1 MPREQTQGYGI
12 KLGDALAALRP
23 RTRRTSGVCSIA
35 SIFLVVTV
43 LVHLIIDDNE
53 VDPTQFAKGIAN

>member
-12 KLGDALAALRP
+12 NSETRLP
-23 RTRRTSGVCSIA
+23 RSDRGPVERVAFARFA
-35 SIFLVVTV
+35 SIFLGVTV

-53 VDPTQFAKGIAN
+53 VDPTQSAKGIAN